1 MNIANPDSAGKFDFS
16 QIIDRKGKDALS
28 LEVIP
33 FNDAEVKKGFSKI
46 PMWIADM
53 NFATAPTILDHI
65 TSRARHPA
73 FGYFQPSDE
82 YFDCIVNWQKQR
94 NGVMDIPREAI
105 GYENGVL
112 GCFSSVLQA
121 FTAPGDPVL
130 FHAPTYIGFQAVMKT
145 NGRRIVTSELIRDN
159 DGVFR
164 IDFEDCE
171 KKIRENH
178 IHLVVF
184 CSPHNPTGRVWE
196 KEEIARFCEICQ
208 QNNCIIFSDE
218 IWSDLIL
225 KNYKHTP
232 TQSVSEDAKMR
243 TIAAYAPSKTFNLAG
258 LIGSYHIIYNETL
271 REIVKKRSDMSFYN
285 NMNVLSMHA
294 LTYRSAKEARA
305 QLVAEGFDGE
315 RIALL
320 DSWTTS
326 GGLDFLIQ
334 RARRLI
340 VGGASL
346 EEAVSE
352 LEGARARQGIVF
364 TVPRL
369 DVLKRSGRLGATRRA
384 VAGKLDRYLIMVLDQ
399 GGIRDVDVAHG
410 TTAVAR
416 SLVKQVPEG
425 ARDGLLIV
433 TGYGNSETTGAV
445 VECIQ
450 RRLPQAEVSVRDG
463 GPVVSLHLGV
473 GSVSLAWDVPGE

>member
-294 LTYRSAKEARA
+294 LIGAYQPEGQEWLDQLREVLTGNVDYACNFIQTHFPLVHVTKPQGTYLLYLYCADWLEKNNMQIDELIRKGVSVGVIWQDGRPFLEDNTIRMNLALPRC
-305 QLVAEGFDGE
+305 LV
-315 RIALL
+315 
-320 DSWTTS
+320 
-326 GGLDFLIQ
+326 
-334 RARRLI
+334 
-340 VGGASL
+340 
-346 EEAVSE
+346 EEAFD
-352 LEGARARQGIVF
+352 R
-364 TVPRL
+364 
-369 DVLKRSGRLGATRRA
+369 
-384 VAGKLDRYLIMVLDQ
+384 LDRYVF
-399 GGIRDVDVAHG
+399 
-410 TTAVAR
+410 
-416 SLVKQVPEG
+416 
-425 ARDGLLIV
+425 
-433 TGYGNSETTGAV
+433 N
-445 VECIQ
+445 
-450 RRLPQAEVSVRDG
+450 
-463 GPVVSLHLGV
+463 
-473 GSVSLAWDVPGE
+473 